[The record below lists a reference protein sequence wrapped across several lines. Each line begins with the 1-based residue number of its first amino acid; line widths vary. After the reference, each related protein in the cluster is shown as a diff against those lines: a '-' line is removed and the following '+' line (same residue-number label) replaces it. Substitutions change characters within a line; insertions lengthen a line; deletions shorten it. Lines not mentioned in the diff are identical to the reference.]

1 MYSIQIEWGWLLG
14 CFFWYS
20 QIAHIIKTRIIC
32 TRKMLL
38 GTVHY
43 LWAGGR
49 RFWGV
54 YYDSGLDNE
63 FDEGLD
69 EESLWE
75 WFIDFRGLSLFIGM
89 GGLQFFHENLK
100 KITTPLSDR
109 ERIREPPIGS
119 WKESRP
125 PLFATNSQPPHPGFL
140 VKKSDPIHLIWLIW
154 YIQHTILTIYLI
166 KRAHI

>member
-1 MYSIQIEWGWLLG
+1 
-14 CFFWYS
+14 
-20 QIAHIIKTRIIC
+20 
-32 TRKMLL
+32 MLL

-89 GGLQFFHENLK
+89 GGYSFFTRTWK
-100 KITTPLSDR
+100 KSQPPYRIGKESATPLSDP
-109 ERIREPPIGS
+109 EKNHDPPIC
-119 WKESRP
+119 
-125 PLFATNSQPPHPGFL
+125 
-140 VKKSDPIHLIWLIW
+140 D
-154 YIQHTILTIYLI
+154 
-166 KRAHI
+166 

>member
-1 MYSIQIEWGWLLG
+1 MYIKITGTVCIQIEWGCLLG

-89 GGLQFFHENLK
+89 GGYSFFTRTWK
-100 KITTPLSDR
+100 KSQPPYRIGKESASPLSDPEKNHDPPYLR
-109 ERIREPPIGS
+109 LIRNLLTRVFS
-119 WKESRP
+119 WKSP
-125 PLFATNSQPPHPGFL
+125 TLSTLFDLFDTYN
-140 VKKSDPIHLIWLIW
+140 
-154 YIQHTILTIYLI
+154 IQYWQFT
-166 KRAHI
+166 